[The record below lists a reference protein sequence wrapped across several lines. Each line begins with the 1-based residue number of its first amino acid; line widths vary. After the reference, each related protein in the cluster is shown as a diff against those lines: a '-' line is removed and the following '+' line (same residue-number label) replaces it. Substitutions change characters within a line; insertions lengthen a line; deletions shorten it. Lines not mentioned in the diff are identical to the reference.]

1 MSSRI
6 ADTIHAQG
14 EEAFIR
20 RMEGLSA
27 SERREIF
34 HELDVPPAG
43 PSASARRRNLRR
55 IQAAWQ
61 RLQAAEDPDAA
72 ETFARHWLARSAMP
86 MIVEFLDRM
95 EISHQGGYLQD
106 EAALEGLDP
115 EVAAAALRDLEARH
129 DPEDVRLYAALMDL
143 PGS

>member
-6 ADTIHAQG
+6 TDAIRAQG
-14 EEAFIR
+14 EEAFTR

-27 SERREIF
+27 TERREIF

-61 RLQAAEDPDAA
+61 RLQAAEDAGAA
-72 ETFARHWLARSAMP
+72 EIYARHWLARSAMP

-95 EISHQGGYLQD
+95 EIPHQGGYLQD
-106 EAALEGLDP
+106 EASLEGLAPDA
-115 EVAAAALRDLEARH
+115 VAAALRDLETRH

-143 PGS
+143 PES